1 MEPYFDTGPYKRE
14 ITTKSREAEVWF
26 NRGLNWCYAFHHKE
40 ALRCFEKMIKLDPD
54 CAMGYWG
61 VAMPLVLITIFRGR
75 KCHLLGDQ
83 VQFKLALNIPKK
95 QKN

>member
-40 ALRCFEKMIKLDPD
+40 ALRCFEKMINILSTVGVDPD
-54 CAMGYWG
+54 HISCYNGSDFSKDFG
-61 VAMPLVLITIFRGR
+61 VEFQMFYFSNII
-75 KCHLLGDQ
+75 LLY
-83 VQFKLALNIPKK
+83 
-95 QKN
+95 